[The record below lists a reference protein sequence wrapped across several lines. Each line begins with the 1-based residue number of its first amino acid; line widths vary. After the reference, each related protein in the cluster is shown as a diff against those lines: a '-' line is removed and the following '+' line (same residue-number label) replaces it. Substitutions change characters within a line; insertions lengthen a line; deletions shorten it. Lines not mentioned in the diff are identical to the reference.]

1 MSTTTSERLVR
12 AADGA
17 AARERKYM
25 ARKRVNR
32 VALALSLAAMAFG
45 VFWLVWI
52 LWETVR
58 LGIGG
63 MTWATLSQMTPA
75 PNEPGGLLNAIWGSF
90 LMVMLATFVGTPIG
104 IMAGIY
110 LAEYDAKG
118 WLGSVTRF
126 VNDILLSA
134 PSIVIGLF
142 VYAVVVARY
151 KQFSGWAGVIALAL
165 IVIPVVIRTT
175 ENMLMLV
182 PAPLREAAYA
192 LGAPKWKVITRITL
206 RAARAGVVT
215 GILLAVAR
223 ISGETAPLLF
233 TALNNQFFTSS
244 LGEPMASLP
253 VTIFKFA
260 MSPYENWQ
268 QLAWAGVFLITLA
281 VLGLNILARVLTRTK
296 I

>member
-1 MSTTTSERLVR
+1 MSSTGERLIR

-17 AARERKYM
+17 EARERRYRV
-25 ARKRVNR
+25 RKRVNR
-32 VALALSLAAMAFG
+32 IALALSLAAMVFG

-52 LWETVR
+52 LWETLR
-58 LGIGG
+58 LGVGG
-63 MTWATLSQMTPA
+63 LTWTALTQSTPA
-75 PNEPGGLLNAIWGSF
+75 PDETGGLLNAMWGS
-90 LMVMLATFVGTPIG
+90 LLLVVLSTFVGTPIG

-110 LAEYDAKG
+110 LAEYDPKG
-118 WLGSVTRF
+118 WLGASTRF

-151 KQFSGWAGVIALAL
+151 KQFSGWAGIVALAL
-165 IVIPVVIRTT
+165 IVIPIVIRTT
-175 ENMLMLV
+175 ENMLLLV
-182 PAPLREAAYA
+182 PSGLREAAYA

-215 GILLAVAR
+215 GVLLAVAR

-233 TALNNQFFTSS
+233 TALNNQFFTSDLS
-244 LGEPMASLP
+244 GPIATLP

-260 MSPYENWQ
+260 MSPYEGWQ
-268 QLAWAGVFLITLA
+268 KLAWAGVFLITMA
-281 VLGLNILARVLTRTK
+281 VLGLNILARVFTRAKT
-296 I
+296 

>member
-1 MSTTTSERLVR
+1 MSSTAPGRVR
-12 AADGA
+12 TADSA
-17 AARERKYM
+17 QARERKYL
-25 ARKRVNR
+25 ARKRINR

-52 LWETVR
+52 LWSTVQ
-58 LGIGG
+58 LGVGG
-63 MTWATLSQMTPA
+63 LTWAALSQMTPP
-75 PNEPGGLLNAIWGSF
+75 PNEEGGLLNAMWGSF
-90 LMVMLATFVGTPIG
+90 MMVMLATFVGTPIG

-110 LAEYDAKG
+110 LAEYDARG
-118 WLGSVTRF
+118 WLGNITRF

-142 VYAVVVARY
+142 VYAVIVARY
-151 KQFSGWAGVIALAL
+151 QQFSGWAGAISLAL

-175 ENMLMLV
+175 ENMLLLV
-182 PAPLREAAYA
+182 PPALREAAYA
-192 LGAPKWKVITRITL
+192 LGAPKWKVILKITL

-233 TALNNQFFTSS
+233 TALNNQFFTTDM
-244 LGEPMASLP
+244 GQPMASLP

-281 VLGLNILARVLTRTK
+281 VLGLNILARVLTRSR